1 MYLEI
6 YKILY
11 KENIM
16 KFVTGTKTLVLTKL
30 SIIALA
36 SSLVACGQKDDV
48 QDDSALEV
56 LKPVRTMT
64 VSLGSTT
71 TKSFTGV
78 VEANKT
84 AELGFRVSGELKV
97 VNSKEGDFVKRGQV
111 LAVLDQT
118 DFKIKLN
125 ASQAD
130 YDRAKSEFDRAKSL
144 IKQGAIST
152 ADFEKLK
159 AQQSNAKAQLEGAQ
173 QNFKYTELRAPFSGV
188 IAKQFLQN
196 FEKISSS
203 VTFAVI
209 QDLSAFE
216 VRINLPESVMIKI
229 KRDEDERAVYAV
241 FDGKQEKHYPLT
253 FKEVSTRA
261 DEKTQTYAVK
271 FVMAAP
277 KDINLL
283 PGMSA
288 RVFAEHKS
296 DGKELKEVYVPAH
309 AVLEDG
315 QGRFVYIAVE
325 TAESIA
331 EVQRRA
337 VVVGE
342 LNENGLQ
349 ILQGLDLGDNVIT
362 AGMSKMTEGLTVR
375 IMAEG

>member
-1 MYLEI
+1 MKLANHIESVTKASVTKMTVI
-6 YKILY
+6 IKASLLAFLLSSIL
-11 KENIM
+11 
-16 KFVTGTKTLVLTKL
+16 
-30 SIIALA
+30 
-36 SSLVACGQKDDV
+36 ACGEKDIEHV
-48 QDDSALEV
+48 EEVVV

-97 VNSKEGDFVKRGQV
+97 VNTKEGDFVQKGQV

-118 DFKIKLN
+118 DFNIKLN

-130 YDRAKSEFDRAKSL
+130 FDRAAADFKRAKSL

-152 ADFEKLK
+152 ADYEKLK
-159 AQQSNAKAQLEGAQ
+159 AQKSNAKAQLESAQ
-173 QNFKYTELRAPFSGV
+173 QNLKYTELKAPFSGV
-188 IAKQFLQN
+188 VAQQLLSN
-196 FEKISSS
+196 FEKVSSS

-229 KRDEDERAVYAV
+229 KREEKAQPVYAV
-241 FDGKQEKHYPLT
+241 FDGNQDNHYPLT

-296 DGKELKEVYVPAH
+296 DGKELNEVYVPAH

-315 QGRFVYIAVE
+315 QGRFVYLANE
-325 TAESIA
+325 TIENRA

-349 ILQGLDLGDNVIT
+349 VIQGLDVGDKVIT

>member
-1 MYLEI
+1 ME
-6 YKILY
+6 K
-11 KENIM
+11 IM
-16 KFVTGTKTLVLTKL
+16 KLANHKVSVMNRSVIIKTSLVTLLL
-30 SIIALA
+30 
-36 SSLVACGQKDDV
+36 SSLLACGEKDV
-48 QDDSALEV
+48 ALTEEVVV

-84 AELGFRVSGELKV
+84 AELGFRVSGELEV
-97 VNSKEGDFVKRGQV
+97 VNTKEGDLVQKGQV

-118 DFKIKLN
+118 DFNITLN

-130 YDRAKSEFDRAKSL
+130 FDRAASEFKRAKSL

-152 ADFEKLK
+152 ADYEKLK
-159 AQQSNAKAQLEGAQ
+159 AQQSNAKAQLESAQ
-173 QNFKYTELRAPFSGV
+173 QNLKYTELKAPFSGV
-188 IAKQFLQN
+188 VAKQFLSN

-216 VRINLPESVMIKI
+216 VRINLPESVMIKM
-229 KRDEDERAVYAV
+229 KRDEKARPVYAV
-241 FDGKQEKHYPLT
+241 FDGNQDSHYPLT

-271 FVMAAP
+271 FVMSAP
-277 KDINLL
+277 QNINLL

-288 RVFAEHKS
+288 RVFAEHQS
-296 DGKELKEVYVPAH
+296 NGAELKEVYVPAH

-315 QGRFVYIAVE
+315 QGRFVYLAIE
-325 TAESIA
+325 TSADKA
-331 EVQRRA
+331 EVVRRA

-349 ILQGLDLGDNVIT
+349 VLQGLDVGDKVIT
-362 AGMSKMTEGLTVR
+362 AGMSKITQGLAVR
-375 IMAEG
+375 IMVEG

>member
-1 MYLEI
+1 M
-6 YKILY
+6 KIKNDIKSHVLAALMAILISAGISGCGE
-11 KENIM
+11 KEAS
-16 KFVTGTKTLVLTKL
+16 KKTETQV
-30 SIIALA
+30 I
-36 SSLVACGQKDDV
+36 
-48 QDDSALEV
+48 
-56 LKPVRTMT
+56 LKPVRTLT

-84 AELGFRVSGELKV
+84 AELGFRVSGELKI
-97 VNSKEGDFVKRGQV
+97 VNSKEGDFVNKGQV

-130 YDRAKSEFDRAKSL
+130 FERAASEFKRAKRL

-159 AQQSNAKAQLEGAQ
+159 AQQSNAKAQLESAQ
-173 QNFKYTELRAPFSGV
+173 QNLKYTELKAPFSGV

-196 FEKISSS
+196 FEKIPSS
-203 VTFAVI
+203 VTFAII

-216 VRINLPESVMIKI
+216 VQINLPESVMIKI
-229 KRDEDERAVYAV
+229 KREEDDRAVYAV
-241 FDGKQEKHYPLT
+241 FDGNQDKHYPLT

-271 FVMAAP
+271 FVMDSP

-288 RVFAEHKS
+288 RVFAEHRS
-296 DGKELKEVYVPAH
+296 GSEGLTEVYVPAH
-309 AVLEDG
+309 SVLEDS
-315 QGRFVYIAVE
+315 QGRFVYLAVDSN
-325 TAESIA
+325 TDSA

-349 ILQGLDLGDNVIT
+349 VLRGLDIGDKVIT
-362 AGMSKMTEGLTVR
+362 AGMSKISQGLVVRTMDEG
-375 IMAEG
+375 

>member
-1 MYLEI
+1 MKLV
-6 YKILY
+6 KHRASVSNTTILG
-11 KENIM
+11 KAV
-16 KFVTGTKTLVLTKL
+16 FATLLL
-30 SIIALA
+30 
-36 SSLVACGQKDDV
+36 SSLMACGEKEV
-48 QDDSALEV
+48 ATVEEIAV

-64 VSLGSTT
+64 VNLGSTT
-71 TKSFTGV
+71 TKSFAGV

-97 VNSKEGDFVKRGQV
+97 VNTKEGDFVQKGQI

-118 DFKIKLN
+118 DFNIKLK
-125 ASQAD
+125 AAQAD
-130 YDRAKSEFDRAKSL
+130 FDRSASDFKRAKSL

-152 ADFEKLK
+152 ADYEKLK
-159 AQQSNAKAQLEGAQ
+159 AQQSNARAQLESAQ
-173 QNFKYTELRAPFSGV
+173 QNLKYTELKAPFSGV
-188 IAKQFLQN
+188 VAKQLLSN

-209 QDLSAFE
+209 QDLSSFE
-216 VRINLPESVMIKI
+216 VQINLPESVMIKI
-229 KRDEDERAVYAV
+229 KREEEAQPVYAV
-241 FDGKQEKHYPLT
+241 FDGNQENQYPLT

-315 QGRFVYIAVE
+315 QGRFVYLANE
-325 TAESIA
+325 TTENKA

-349 ILQGLDLGDNVIT
+349 VLQGLDVGDKVIT

-375 IMAEG
+375 IMVEG

>member
-1 MYLEI
+1 
-6 YKILY
+6 
-11 KENIM
+11 M
-16 KFVTGTKTLVLTKL
+16 KLINHRASISMKTVLAKKTFVKTTLV
-30 SIIALA
+30 ALLL
-36 SSLVACGQKDDV
+36 SSLIACGEKEV
-48 QDDSALEV
+48 VTVEEAVV

-64 VSLGSTT
+64 ISLGSTT
-71 TKSFTGV
+71 TKSFAGV

-97 VNSKEGDFVKRGQV
+97 VNTKEGDFVQKGQV

-118 DFKIKLN
+118 DFRITLK
-125 ASQAD
+125 AAQAD
-130 YDRAKSEFDRAKSL
+130 FDRSASDFKRAKSL

-152 ADFEKLK
+152 ADYEKLK
-159 AQQSNAKAQLEGAQ
+159 AQQSNARAQLESAQ
-173 QNFKYTELRAPFSGV
+173 QNLKYTELKAPFSGV
-188 IAKQFLQN
+188 VAKQLLSN

-209 QDLSAFE
+209 QDLSEFE
-216 VRINLPESVMIKI
+216 VRINLPESVMIKV
-229 KRDEDERAVYAV
+229 KREEKAQPVYAV
-241 FDGKQEKHYPLT
+241 FDGNQDNHYPLA

-277 KDINLL
+277 QDINLL

-288 RVFAEHKS
+288 RVFAENKS
-296 DGKELKEVYVPAH
+296 NGNELKEVYVPAH

-315 QGRFVYIAVE
+315 QGRFVYLANE
-325 TAESIA
+325 TAENKA

-349 ILQGLDLGDNVIT
+349 VLQGLDIGDKVIT